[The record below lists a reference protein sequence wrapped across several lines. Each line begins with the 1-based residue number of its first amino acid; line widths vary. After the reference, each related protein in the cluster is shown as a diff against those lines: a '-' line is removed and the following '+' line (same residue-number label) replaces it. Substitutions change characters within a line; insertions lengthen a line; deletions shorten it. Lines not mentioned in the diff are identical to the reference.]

1 MDTQT
6 TIDVFQ
12 GMIVARLKEVEALT
26 KAKEAVEGLLQ
37 TQLHDL
43 EVAKAELIVTKGE
56 LQNALSQPVTE
67 AVIEP

>member
-12 GMIVARLKEVEALT
+12 GMIVERLKEVEALT
-26 KAKEAVEGLLQ
+26 KAKESAEGLLR

-43 EVAKAELIVTKGE
+43 EVAKAELITVKGE
-56 LQNALSQPVTE
+56 LQNALSQPVE
-67 AVIEP
+67 EILVQE